1 RSTGNTEG
9 NLSATIENYYHALVG
24 SIGTTASG
32 ISSGRVINE
41 EMAMRLS
48 NIRDGISA
56 VSLDEEMTNLIKF
69 QSAYEAAS
77 KLISIA
83 DEMLETLL
91 NIK

>member
-1 RSTGNTEG
+1 M
-9 NLSATIENYYHALVG
+9 V
-24 SIGTTASG
+24 
-32 ISSGRVINE
+32 
-41 EMAMRLS
+41 MRLS
-48 NIRDGISA
+48 DIRDSISA

-91 NIK
+91 SVK